1 MRADGRK
8 QDEFRSIKIT
18 PNYLKF
24 TPGSVLIEIGDTKVL
39 CAATVENK
47 VPSFLRGEK
56 KGWLT
61 AEYSLLPQSTEKRTI
76 REVARGKIAGRTS
89 EIQRLIG
96 RSLRSVMDLVAL
108 GEKTVWI
115 DCDVI
120 QADGGTRTAAITGA
134 FVALVQAMHS
144 LQKKGELKIFPV
156 KDFLAAT
163 SVGIVA
169 GNPFLDLNYAEDFAA
184 EIDMNVVITGQGK
197 FIEVQGTAEGKPCT
211 REDLDYLLDLA
222 ILGIEKLINLQKE
235 ILGEELSSLVL
246 KTSDR
251 CDNKC
256 SN

>member
-18 PNYLKF
+18 PGYLKF
-24 TPGSVLIEIGDTKVL
+24 TPGSVLIEMGDTKVI

-47 VPSFLRGEK
+47 VPPFLRGGK

-96 RSLRSVMDLVAL
+96 RSLRSVVDLAAL

-115 DCDVI
+115 DCDVV

-134 FVALVQAMHS
+134 FIALVQAMRF
-144 LQKKGELKIFPV
+144 LQKKGELKTFPV
-156 KDFLAAT
+156 KDFLAAA

-169 GNPFLDLNYAEDFAA
+169 GEPLLDLNYAEDFAA
-184 EIDMNVVITGQGK
+184 EVDMNVVMTGQSR
-197 FIEVQGTAEGKPCT
+197 FVEVQGTAEGAPYT

-222 ILGIEKLINLQKE
+222 TLGIEELINLQKE
-235 ILGEELSSLVL
+235 ILEEELSALIL
-246 KTSDR
+246 KASDR
-251 CDNKC
+251 SK
-256 SN
+256 